1 MKDIVKK
8 ADEFSRRR
16 FMETT
21 AKSLLG
27 VGALG
32 ITNYAQ
38 EAHAALGPN
47 LGLPLRKNPAKHIIY
62 LYMAGGM
69 THMDTFDTKPGHA
82 NQGQTKTIDTN
93 VDGIRISEHFQ
104 GLAKRADKVAIV
116 RSMTSTAGAHFQ
128 GNYLMHTSYEARN
141 TIRHPGLGAWALKF
155 NGRINKNLPGSVF
168 VGGDSRINGGG
179 GFFEPEFEP
188 LAIND
193 PKAGLRNSKRRR
205 VTEKDFDHRLDLAK
219 KFDSAFH
226 DRYKVKPVRAYAQ
239 MYDDAVRI
247 MTSKDLEAFDLNQED
262 KATRARYGEESF
274 GQGCLLARRLIEHDV
289 RAVEVSFNGWDMHNN
304 VFVTLPDKCRIL
316 DKAYS
321 ALLDDL
327 DKSGK
332 LKDTVVV
339 LTTEFGRTPLINQN
353 AGRDHYPK
361 AFSSV
366 LAGGGVKGGVAWGKT
381 DKSGAEIEENP
392 VKIQD
397 FNATVAHAL
406 GLPLDQVLYS
416 PSKRPFTVT
425 HKGKPV
431 LDLLT

>member
-1 MKDIVKK
+1 MNIVRES
-8 ADEFSRRR
+8 DEFSRRR

-27 VGALG
+27 VGAVGLASRPG
-32 ITNYAQ
+32 AAN
-38 EAHAALGPN
+38 AALGPN
-47 LGLPLRKNPAKHIIY
+47 LGLPPRANAAKQVIY
-62 LYMAGGM
+62 LYMNGGM
-69 THMDTFDTKPGHA
+69 THMDTFDTKPGHE

-93 VDGIRISEHFQ
+93 VDGIRLSEYFPS
-104 GLAKRADKVAIV
+104 LANHADKLAII

-128 GNYLMHTSYEARN
+128 GNYLMHTSYESRA
-141 TIRHPGLGAWALKF
+141 TIRHPGIGAWALKF
-155 NGRINKNLPGSVF
+155 NGRINPNLPGSVF

-188 LAIND
+188 LTISD
-193 PKAGLRNSKRRR
+193 PKSGLRNSKRRG
-205 VTEKDFDHRLDLAK
+205 VTEETFDHRLDLAK
-219 KFDSAFH
+219 KFDTAFH
-226 DRYKVKPVRAYAQ
+226 QRYNVKQVRAYSQ
-239 MYDDAVRI
+239 MYDDAVRV
-247 MTSKDLEAFDLNQED
+247 MTSKDLEAFDLSKED
-262 KATRARYGEESF
+262 KATRERYGDDAF

-289 RAVEVSFNGWDMHNN
+289 RAVEVSLGGWDMHNN
-304 VFVTLPDKCRIL
+304 VFIAAPDKCAIL

-327 DKSGK
+327 KKRGK
-332 LKDTVVV
+332 LDDTLVV

-366 LAGGGVKGGVAWGKT
+366 LAGGGVKGGITYGKT
-381 DKSGAEIEENP
+381 DAGGADVVENP

-397 FNATVAHAL
+397 FNATIAYAL

-416 PSKRPFTVT
+416 PSKRPFTVS

>member
-1 MKDIVKK
+1 MNIVKK

-32 ITNYAQ
+32 IASRPGTAN
-38 EAHAALGPN
+38 AALGPN
-47 LGLPLRKNPAKHIIY
+47 LGLPLRENAAKHIIY
-62 LYMAGGM
+62 LYMSGGM
-69 THMDTFDTKPGHA
+69 THLDTFDTKPGHA
-82 NQGQTKTIDTN
+82 NQGQTKTINTN
-93 VDGIRISEHFQ
+93 VDGIRISEYLPM
-104 GLAKRADKVAIV
+104 LAKHTDKLAII

-141 TIRHPGLGAWALKF
+141 TIRHPGLGAWALKY

-188 LAIND
+188 LTISD
-193 PKAGLRNSKRRR
+193 PKSGLRNSKRRR
-205 VTEKDFDHRLDLAK
+205 VTEETFDHRLDLAK
-219 KFDSAFH
+219 KFDADFH
-226 DRYKVKPVRAYAQ
+226 KRYDVKQVRAYSQ
-239 MYDDAVRI
+239 MYDDAVKI
-247 MTSKDLEAFDLNQED
+247 MTSKDLEAFDLSKED
-262 KATRARYGEESF
+262 EATRERYGSDPF
-274 GQGCLLARRLIEHDV
+274 GQGCLLARHLIEHDV
-289 RAVEVSFNGWDMHNN
+289 RAVEVSLGGWDMHNN
-304 VFVTLPDKCRIL
+304 VFVTAPDKCAIL
-316 DKAYS
+316 DKAYA

-327 DKSGK
+327 DKRGK
-332 LKDTVVV
+332 LKDTIVV
-339 LTTEFGRTPLINQN
+339 LTTEFGRTPDINQN

-366 LAGGGVKGGVAWGKT
+366 LAGGGVKGGVAYGKT
-381 DKSGAEIEENP
+381 DKGGAEVEENP